1 MMKKMGLS
9 MWNLIKVYM
18 EKAVNTLELD
28 FEENLYLFSDAIKS
42 QISPL
47 VSYFL
52 PPIFNDNKP
61 LNIEIGIGNGEFITH
76 YALMRPQENFIGFEV
91 FRKIFRKAVSRAQ
104 KNKLTNVRLIQYDAS
119 FLYPFCQI
127 ILCQMYM

>member
-1 MMKKMGLS
+1 
-9 MWNLIKVYM
+9 M

-42 QISPL
+42 QIFPF
-47 VSYFL
+47 VDYIL
-52 PPIFNDNKP
+52 PPIFDDHKP

-76 YALMRPQENFIGFEV
+76 LCLDASSRKFYRFEV